1 MSGYPPEWVLPE
13 LLAKSPRPGYPGREG
28 ISKEV
33 VDEWI
38 ENVRAMGVRSVICF
52 LSDHQLAFYSNLPS
66 GLIQYYRDADLEVAH
81 IPEDDYK
88 SPPLSEEG
96 VRESVAVFE
105 RLVKPVLVHCSAGL
119 ARTGMA
125 VDAILVNEGEQL

>member
-1 MSGYPPEWVLPE
+1 MSGYPPECVLPE
-13 LLAKSPRPGYPGREG
+13 LLAKSSRPGYPKKEG

-66 GLIQYYRDADLEVAH
+66 GLIQYYREANLEVAH

-96 VRESVAVFE
+96 VRESVAAFE
-105 RLVKPVLVHCSAGL
+105 RLEKPVLVHCSAGL

-125 VDAILVNEGEQL
+125 VDAILVK

>member
-28 ISKEV
+28 TSKEV

-38 ENVRAMGVRSVICF
+38 ENVRAMGVRSIICF
-52 LSDHQLAFYSNLPS
+52 LSDHQLAFYSDLPS
-66 GLIQYYRDADLEVAH
+66 GLIQYYRDAGFDVAH

-96 VRESVAVFE
+96 VREAVASFE
-105 RLVKPVLVHCSAGL
+105 RLQKPVLVHCSAGL

-125 VDAILVNEGEQL
+125 IDAILAD

>member
-28 ISKEV
+28 TSKEV

-38 ENVRAMGVRSVICF
+38 ENVRAMGVRSIICF
-52 LSDHQLAFYSNLPS
+52 LSDHQLAFYSDLPS
-66 GLIQYYRDADLEVAH
+66 GLIQYYRDAVLEVAH

-96 VRESVAVFE
+96 VREAVASFE
-105 RLVKPVLVHCSAGL
+105 RLQKPILVHCSAGL

-125 VDAILVNEGEQL
+125 VDAILANEGK

>member
-28 ISKEV
+28 TSKEV

-38 ENVRAMGVRSVICF
+38 EDVRAMGVRSIICF
-52 LSDHQLAFYSNLPS
+52 LSNHQLAFYSDLPS
-66 GLIQYYRDADLEVAH
+66 GLIQYYRDAGFDVAH

-96 VRESVAVFE
+96 VREAVASFE
-105 RLVKPVLVHCSAGL
+105 RLQKPALVHCSAGL

-125 VDAILVNEGEQL
+125 IDAILAD

>member
-1 MSGYPPEWVLPE
+1 MSGYPPECVLPE
-13 LLAKSPRPGYPGREG
+13 LLAKSSRPGYPKKEG

-38 ENVRAMGVRSVICF
+38 EDVRAMGVRSIICF
-52 LSDHQLAFYSNLPS
+52 LSDHQLAFYSGLPS
-66 GLIQYYRDADLEVAH
+66 GLIRYYRDAGFDVAH

-96 VRESVAVFE
+96 VRESVAAFE
-105 RLVKPVLVHCSAGL
+105 RLEKPVLVHCSAGL

-125 VDAILVNEGEQL
+125 IDAILINEGK